1 MSDRYVVTRV
11 ELGGLIDAVW
21 DDIGFGAPSRQR
33 IDAILDVWLSIK
45 PKAPTADIDGRL
57 TRIEAML
64 TQSLSADSKSWFA
77 LGQDVREVK
86 AMLQK
91 ITQAPSITRGPGPL
105 DISVTTEDGR
115 TASIKTVYPSA
126 DDLRRAWE
134 KGVDPHTD
142 DAETER
148 ALGKSYDPN
157 STSERL
163 HRMEVGFS
171 QLYDAMGAERHAN
184 SLLIAE
190 LRQRVEKLE
199 EWKGVRDSWCEGG
212 PWGG

>member
-1 MSDRYVVTRV
+1 MSDRYVVSRV

-21 DDIGFGAPSRQR
+21 EDIGYTAPTRQR
-33 IDAILDVWLSIK
+33 NDAILDVWLSIK
-45 PKAPTADIDGRL
+45 PKAPAADIDGRL
-57 TRIEAML
+57 TRIEDML

-77 LGQDVREVK
+77 LEQDVREVK

-142 DAETER
+142 DTETER
-148 ALGKSYDPN
+148 ALRFVDVRAHGQQRNPLEPIEMLKMI
-157 STSERL
+157 ERL
-163 HRMEVGFS
+163 SE
-171 QLYDAMGAERHAN
+171 
-184 SLLIAE
+184 
-190 LRQRVEKLE
+190 RVEKLE
-199 EWKGVRDSWCEGG
+199 AEEKRRQAVNPLG
-212 PWGG
+212 

>member
-1 MSDRYVVTRV
+1 M
-11 ELGGLIDAVW
+11 
-21 DDIGFGAPSRQR
+21 
-33 IDAILDVWLSIK
+33 WLSIK
-45 PKAPTADIDGRL
+45 PKAPAADIDGRL
-57 TRIEAML
+57 TRIEDML
-64 TQSLSADSKSWFA
+64 TQSISANNKSWFA
-77 LGQDVREVK
+77 LGQDVCEVK

-134 KGVDPHTD
+134 KRVDPHTD
-142 DAETER
+142 DTETER
-148 ALGKSYDPN
+148 ALRFVDVRAHGQQRNPLEPIEMLKMI
-157 STSERL
+157 ERL
-163 HRMEVGFS
+163 SE
-171 QLYDAMGAERHAN
+171 
-184 SLLIAE
+184 
-190 LRQRVEKLE
+190 RVEKLE

>member
-1 MSDRYVVTRV
+1 MSSIPKSVRDPQEPAIDTAMEDLARYDAALQAWVDDLEDESRKLRGT
-11 ELGGLIDAVW
+11 IDALRNVLVSDF
-21 DDIGFGAPSRQR
+21 DDNDS
-33 IDAILDVWLSIK
+33 V
-45 PKAPTADIDGRL
+45 TARL

-142 DAETER
+142 DTETER
-148 ALGKSYDPN
+148 ALRFVDVRAHGQQRNPLEPIEMLKMI
-157 STSERL
+157 ERL
-163 HRMEVGFS
+163 SE
-171 QLYDAMGAERHAN
+171 
-184 SLLIAE
+184 
-190 LRQRVEKLE
+190 RVEKLE